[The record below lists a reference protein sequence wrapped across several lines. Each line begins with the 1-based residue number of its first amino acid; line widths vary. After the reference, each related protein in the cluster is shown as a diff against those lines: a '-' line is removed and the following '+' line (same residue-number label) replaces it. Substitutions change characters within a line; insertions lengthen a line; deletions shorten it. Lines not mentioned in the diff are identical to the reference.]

1 MSRVRFLL
9 SVAIALPFLNSIA
22 IEACG
27 DKYLRL
33 ASRLGPAYSA
43 AHPAKVLIFM
53 PETSVVPDVAK
64 SLNLHGGLR
73 NAGHTVSAVRNELE
87 LERAL
92 AADRYDIVIAD
103 AFAPPSVAAIVQGG
117 SGRPTLVPAFSK
129 KSHRQTER
137 TDTMPLCRISA
148 KDVQYHAIG
157 EIDHVMDLRKSATVV
172 P

>member
-9 SVAIALPFLNSIA
+9 SVAIALPLLQSIGL
-22 IEACG
+22 EACG

-64 SLNLHGGLR
+64 SLDLHGALR
-73 NAGHTVSAVRNELE
+73 KGGHTVRAVRNERE

-103 AFAPPSVAAIVQGG
+103 AFSPPSVAAIVQRGTG
-117 SGRPTLVPAFSK
+117 TPTLVPAFSR
-129 KSHRQTER
+129 KSQREFER
-137 TDTMPLCRISA
+137 TARMPLCRITA
-148 KDVQYHAIG
+148 KDVQYHAIA
-157 EIDHVMDLRKSATVV
+157 EIDHVMDLRKSAIV